1 MEQILE
7 LRKIEEVNVLVLG
20 LQSQCQ
26 FINERS

>member
-1 MEQILE
+1 MEQIFE
-7 LRKIEEVNVLVLG
+7 LRKIEEVNALVLG